1 MAVSVTESA
10 EQARTFLTLL
20 LAELYL
26 QLTTI
31 SWLSVNSQVDR
42 VLTVYT
48 LVSLY
53 PQVQRHS
60 APSRQGADGSS
71 WWEAAW
77 AMLPSS
83 PSTSLYTY
91 TSSTVEEVNSTLH
104 IIYTIKCGS
113 QEGVVEAVSR
123 AEARV
128 RVAEEMAVNNSRAR
142 ARLAATQVLRWV
154 E

>member
-1 MAVSVTESA
+1 M
-10 EQARTFLTLL
+10 
-20 LAELYL
+20 YL
-26 QLTTI
+26 
-31 SWLSVNSQVDR
+31 S
-42 VLTVYT
+42 

-91 TSSTVEEVNSTLH
+91 TSSTVEEVNSAVH
-104 IIYTIKCGS
+104 IIYRINCITGRCGGGS
-113 QEGVVEAVSR
+113 VPGGGAGAGGGGDGREQQQGAGEAGRHTGAQVGGVTLDCNTGHSTSDSCRVQAVSPDQGHQ
-123 AEARV
+123 AGV
-128 RVAEEMAVNNSRAR
+128 
-142 ARLAATQVLRWV
+142 
-154 E
+154 